1 MATSPT
7 NNKGHPL
14 PIYYYFGYGNHR
26 CRDVINMY
34 VGALPAGTKQEWLRQ
49 ADLSTNQ
56 FYRCLTLE

>member
-34 VGALPAGTKQEWLRQ
+34 VGALPAGTK
-49 ADLSTNQ
+49 
-56 FYRCLTLE
+56 